1 MVARSGTAAE
11 SCSHAA
17 MFSQRM
23 LLCWRWS
30 IASWPAGG
38 FVPRNGTV
46 VHDGSEG
53 LVFDGRAI
61 LKKLYYLQAVLKAEA
76 LRALGGPTFDSAKSA
91 AWYKLLLRYP
101 AQCTEEL
108 SAAQCKAI
116 LRGDVPGEAVPRK
129 RRRLALPM
137 ALGPPGLL
145 AAAAVEE
152 DGEVAGDL
160 LPAPL
165 AIADAAE
172 ADEASARSTSPRSSS
187 KSSSRSMSDEIIGDA
202 ADEAPKRI
210 LGQRVWVE
218 KHRGRKD
225 VGWRVQCSQPDH
237 PRCRLYK
244 SVAQARKLGAHQP
257 SAFPRSVAMARKHH
271 GRRKPCRMAADDS
284 AGARV
289 PRRARLAQFACLTLL
304 VDDAE
309 AIACG
314 IMRLC
319 RRRMYNSA
327 LV

>member
-1 MVARSGTAAE
+1 MCERASARAQLLKWDTRASDVDGCTEWHSSRKLQPRCDIFAADAPVLALVD
-11 SCSHAA
+11 C
-17 MFSQRM
+17 
-23 LLCWRWS
+23 LL
-30 IASWPAGG
+30 ASG
-38 FVPRNGTV
+38 FVPRDGTV

-53 LVFDGRAI
+53 LVFDRRAI
-61 LKKLYYLQAVLKAEA
+61 IKKLYYLQAVLKAEA

-129 RRRLALPM
+129 RRRLALPT

-187 KSSSRSMSDEIIGDA
+187 NSSSRSMSDEIIGDA

-244 SVAQARKLGAHQP
+244 SVAQARKQGHTSPALFLEAWLWHA
-257 SAFPRSVAMARKHH
+257 SI
-271 GRRKPCRMAADDS
+271 MAAGSHAVWRPTTAQVHEYLAERDLRNS
-284 AGARV
+284 
-289 PRRARLAQFACLTLL
+289 RA
-304 VDDAE
+304 
-309 AIACG
+309 
-314 IMRLC
+314 
-319 RRRMYNSA
+319 
-327 LV
+327 